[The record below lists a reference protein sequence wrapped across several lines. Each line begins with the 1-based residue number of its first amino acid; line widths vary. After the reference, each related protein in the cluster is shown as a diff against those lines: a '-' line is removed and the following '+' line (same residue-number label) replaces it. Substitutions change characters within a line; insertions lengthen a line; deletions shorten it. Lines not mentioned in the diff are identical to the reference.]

1 MLADHFRD
9 IEALSN
15 RLDELGRHLDLPKR
29 RQELAALE
37 QQSSEPTLWDDPT
50 AAQKLMQRLSGAKAD
65 LEPFDVLRSSVD
77 DVQVLYEL
85 AQEDDNPDGY
95 ETEVVKAIQDIETG
109 LDSLEVKTLLAGTYD
124 SVDAILEVKPGAGGT
139 EACDWAAMLLRM
151 YVRWAEDNGFKAEI
165 HEELPGEVAGLSFA
179 TVFISGRNAYGFLK
193 SEHGVHRLVR
203 ISPFNANG
211 KRQTS
216 FAAVEVMPQ
225 VESDTDVEIR
235 AEDIR
240 LDTYR
245 ASGAGGQHVNKTS
258 SAVRIT
264 HIPSGIVVQCQNERS
279 QLQNKELAM
288 HMLRGK
294 LAEMKARQEEAKLAA
309 IRGTQ
314 LNIEWGSQI
323 RSYVFQP
330 YTLVKDVRTK
340 ASVGD
345 VQKVMDGY
353 LEPFMTA
360 YLRYIAGKGT
370 SGDDSNDDMDA

>member
-1 MLADHFRD
+1 MLTLTDVEQSIRD
-9 IEALSN
+9 T
-15 RLDELGRHLDLPKR
+15 
-29 RQELAALE
+29 QELFSLAKDEGDE
-37 QQSSEPTLWDDPT
+37 QTLHAID
-50 AAQKLMQRLSGAKAD
+50 
-65 LEPFDVLRSSVD
+65 
-77 DVQVLYEL
+77 
-85 AQEDDNPDGY
+85 EDSQ
-95 ETEVVKAIQDIETG
+95 AIQAQVEG
-109 LDSLEVKTLLAGTYD
+109 LEFRRMFSNAM
-124 SVDAILEVKPGAGGT
+124 DANNCFMEFQSGSGGT
-139 EACDWAAMLLRM
+139 EAQDWASMLLRM
-151 YVRWAEDNGFKAEI
+151 YLRYCERKGFQVEVM
-165 HEELPGEVAGLSFA
+165 EESDGEVAGIKSASLK
-179 TVFISGRNAYGFLK
+179 ISGEYAYGFLRTE
-193 SEHGVHRLVR
+193 SGVHRLVR
-203 ISPFNANG
+203 KSPFDSGN
-211 KRQTS
+211 RRHTS
-216 FAAVEVMPQ
+216 FASVQVFPEVDD
-225 VESDTDVEIR
+225 SIEI
-235 AEDIR
+235 DINPADLR
-240 LDTYR
+240 IDTYR

>member
-1 MLADHFRD
+1 MNSGGIF
-9 IEALSN
+9 
-15 RLDELGRHLDLPKR
+15 DLPKR

-85 AQEDDNPDGY
+85 AQEDDNPDSY
-95 ETEVVKAIQDIETG
+95 ETEVVKAIQDIGAG

-151 YVRWAEDNGFKAEI
+151 Y
-165 HEELPGEVAGLSFA
+165 LSFA

>member
-1 MLADHFRD
+1 M
-9 IEALSN
+9 
-15 RLDELGRHLDLPKR
+15 
-29 RQELAALE
+29 
-37 QQSSEPTLWDDPT
+37 
-50 AAQKLMQRLSGAKAD
+50 QKLSGAKAD
-65 LEPFDVLRSSVD
+65 LEPFDTLRSLID
-77 DVQVLYEL
+77 DIVILYEL
-85 AQEDDNPDGY
+85 ANEVEDSDAYEPD
-95 ETEVVKAIQDIETG
+95 VVKAIKEALKV
-109 LDSLEVKTLLAGTYD
+109 LDSLEVKTLLAGMYD
-124 SVDAILEVKPGAGGT
+124 SVDAILEIKPGAGGT

-151 YVRWAEDNGFKAEI
+151 YVRWADENGYKAEI
-165 HEELPGEVAGLSFA
+165 HDELPGEVAGISFA
-179 TVFISGRNAYGFLK
+179 TVFVSGRNAYGFLK

-203 ISPFNANG
+203 ISPYNANG

-225 VESDTDVEIR
+225 VEADSEIEIR

-264 HIPSGIVVQCQNERS
+264 HLPSGIVVQCQNERS
-279 QLQNKELAM
+279 QLQNKEMAM
-288 HMLRGK
+288 RMLRAK
-294 LAEMKARQEEAKLAA
+294 LAELKARQEEAKLAA

-345 VQKVMDGY
+345 VHKVMDGY

-360 YLRYIAGKGT
+360 YLRYIAGKGVA
-370 SGDDSNDDMDA
+370 GDDSHDDEA